1 MSVWLHRAFA
11 VGYRLS
17 SVVVHRLLTVVA
29 PLAVEH
35 RLWAHGL
42 QPEGSLVVAQGLQ
55 SAAQ

>member
-35 RLWAHGL
+35 RLWEHGL
-42 QPEGSLVVAQGLQ
+42 QPEGSLVVAQGL
-55 SAAQ
+55 